1 MAQSGSALQWGCRG
15 RRFKSSRPD
24 QCLSVGRVSASRH
37 FVPALADDA
46 SSLPPVG
53 GGPGLLR
60 RLFAPPLLLTALA
73 AAGCGGEKTALQA
86 FEEGDYQ
93 TAYSLFKPRAEAG
106 DSEAQNYLGV
116 LYYLGWGVRRNWDQ
130 ALRWYEKAARQGDP
144 KAQLN
149 YGLMFHNAYGTGQD
163 MVEAFS
169 WYYASYRQ
177 GNPTAKRY
185 MESLAA
191 ENKLSPNQMNFAK
204 RNATKYILNPV
215 VAERASE
222 GRLFRGQ
229 QAVRD

>member
-37 FVPALADDA
+37 SASALASA
-46 SSLPPVG
+46 G
-53 GGPGLLR
+53 AGPGLLG
-60 RLFAPPLLLTALA
+60 RLLALPLLLTLLA
-73 AAGCGGEKTALQA
+73 VAGCGGEKTALQA

-116 LYYLGWGVRRNWDQ
+116 LYYLGWGVRRNWAE
-130 ALRWYEKAARQGDP
+130 ALRWYEKAAKQGDP

-169 WYYASYRQ
+169 WYYAAYRQ

-191 ENKLSPNQMNFAK
+191 QNKLSPNQMNFAK
-204 RNATKYILNPV
+204 RNAMEYILNPV
-215 VAERASE
+215 VAEQASE

-229 QAVRD
+229 QVARD